1 MTDSTLFPPNSHW
14 LSDNVIGSVLQ
25 RSRPSSRSLLDK
37 RKRAFDKHDAGFD
50 ADLTARY
57 EQSVQATYQ
66 PSDQSLTHKA
76 QPFSNGSPPEHK
88 HPLPRGSVR
97 STSSRRSRY
106 SEISSEVDALERHRE
121 RRRLTQIRYRTKLRD
136 RAETLQEEVKELRE
150 EVQKLESQKRSKSS
164 RVIANATPA
173 LPCCGSQAVYES
185 HVHRDFLQKTMAPG
199 VLIDDERGVET
210 MLERWRM
217 VSISQPNFEV
227 QVVRLEGGPGGCI
240 FATTRISIV
249 MCDQM
254 LHHTFPNLDE
264 SERGR
269 RLAAKL
275 RGQRF
280 EIDDSTVFTWDD
292 TMECMMSVQNK
303 SDVFTPMIRFLGSLE
318 DVVYLFDEKNSRL
331 PCRRLLCPSA

>member
-164 RVIANATPA
+164 RVIANATPWGVVTEYFRLFRYA
-173 LPCCGSQAVYES
+173 LTAYVPA
-185 HVHRDFLQKTMAPG
+185 
-199 VLIDDERGVET
+199 
-210 MLERWRM
+210 
-217 VSISQPNFEV
+217 
-227 QVVRLEGGPGGCI
+227 
-240 FATTRISIV
+240 
-249 MCDQM
+249 
-254 LHHTFPNLDE
+254 
-264 SERGR
+264 SERCPAAGR
-269 RLAAKL
+269 KLCTSLTSTGTSCRKQWLRECLLMTNVEWKRCSNDGGWSRSRSQTSKSKWFVWRVALVAASSP
-275 RGQRF
+275 R
-280 EIDDSTVFTWDD
+280 
-292 TMECMMSVQNK
+292 
-303 SDVFTPMIRFLGSLE
+303 PGS
-318 DVVYLFDEKNSRL
+318 
-331 PCRRLLCPSA
+331 A

>member
-164 RVIANATPA
+164 RVIANATPWGVVTEYFRLFRYA
-173 LPCCGSQAVYES
+173 LTAYVPAS
-185 HVHRDFLQKTMAPG
+185 
-199 VLIDDERGVET
+199 ERCPAAGRKLLET

>member
-1 MTDSTLFPPNSHW
+1 M
-14 LSDNVIGSVLQ
+14 
-25 RSRPSSRSLLDK
+25 LDK
-37 RKRAFDKHDAGFD
+37 RKRAFDEHDAGFD
-50 ADLTARY
+50 ADLTARH

-66 PSDQSLTHKA
+66 PSEQSLTRKP
-76 QPFSNGSPPEHK
+76 QPSFNGSSPEHK

-97 STSSRRSRY
+97 STSSRRSQD

-121 RRRLTQIRYRTKLRD
+121 RRRLTQIRYRTKLRN
-136 RAETLQEEVKELRE
+136 RAETLKEGVKELRE

-164 RVIANATPA
+164 RVIADATPWGVVTEYFRLFRYA
-173 LPCCGSQAVYES
+173 LTAYVPASERCTASGSQTVFES
-185 HVHRDFLQKTMAPG
+185 HAHRDFLYKTMAPG

-240 FATTRISIV
+240 FATTKISIV

-254 LHHTFPNLDE
+254 LQHTFPNLGE

-275 RGQRF
+275 RDQRF
-280 EIDDSTVFTWDD
+280 EIDGSTVFTWDD
-292 TMECMMSVQNK
+292 TMECIVSVQNK
-303 SDVFTPMIRFLGSLE
+303 SDVLTPMIRFLGSLE
-318 DVVYLFDEKNSRL
+318 DVVFLFDEKNSRL